1 MPPFSA
7 LWAAASARRR
17 HGDVAPRRR
26 NTGQVAGLKRILA
39 GRCWCISGPGG
50 GAAGRGP
57 RRRPGVRIPSRC
69 VRVRAKTIRH
79 RIWRRSCRGPPPR
92 PPLSSTRP
100 PPQEVA
106 VTAAP
111 LTPRDGRP
119 GRRAST
125 PARATTSRAA
135 GRPVPRC
142 PCGRRARPTHQARRG
157 PVGGFVAGGGGEE
170 TWPGPFIAP
179 GAVWRGRTPAGAGGG
194 GRPPRPLSG
203 PRTGG
208 GTQHGPPRRADT
220 RAGNQRDRIAVQGVA
235 ADPSASSA
243 GRAAAVLDEPPRC
256 REPRGARPRH
266 RRARHA

>member
-1 MPPFSA
+1 MGRSVSP
-7 LWAAASARRR
+7 
-17 HGDVAPRRR
+17 AP
-26 NTGQVAGLKRILA
+26 A
-39 GRCWCISGPGG
+39 
-50 GAAGRGP
+50 
-57 RRRPGVRIPSRC
+57 
-69 VRVRAKTIRH
+69 
-79 RIWRRSCRGPPPR
+79 WRRGPPTAKHRTGRGAKKNTGR
-92 PPLSSTRP
+92 PLLVHLGARGGGR
-100 PPQEVA
+100 
-106 VTAAP
+106 P
-111 LTPRDGRP
+111 LTAPPAWCQDPLAMCACSRENNPAPNLATLLQGT
-119 GRRAST
+119 AST
-125 PARATTSRAA
+125 PAVVIDSSPSPGGRGHGRAPDPTRRPPPGAA
-135 GRPVPRC
+135 HRRRPAPR
-142 PCGRRARPTHQARRG
+142 PRARPTHQARRG

-179 GAVWRGRTPAGAGGG
+179 GAVWRGRTPAGRGRRR